1 MSTKAYVVISL
12 LMIAVWFTVMY
23 FVTMYF
29 LQEIQNNI
37 NNPWIMVNLV
47 FVYTFI
53 FVSSVV
59 VLLVALAVIECIADM
74 GKRI

>member
-1 MSTKAYVVISL
+1 
-12 LMIAVWFTVMY
+12 MIAVWFTVMY